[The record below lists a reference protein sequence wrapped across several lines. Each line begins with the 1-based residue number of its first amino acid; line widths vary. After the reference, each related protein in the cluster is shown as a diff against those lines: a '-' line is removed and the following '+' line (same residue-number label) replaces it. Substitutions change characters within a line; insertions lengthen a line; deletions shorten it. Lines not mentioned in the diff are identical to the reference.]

1 MNQNPNDPWLPMAL
15 PPTSSARLYSAYQG
29 GPAARDAYA
38 SDLDLATQ
46 IAGLGLDTHLIA
58 TQNRAFHNRAVRYCA
73 RELGIRQALDIG
85 CGMPAQPRPDTHD
98 IVEDTHPGTSRVLY
112 IDNDPVV
119 VAHARA
125 LMRGDRLHATAAAHA
140 DLRNP
145 DQILHTAREYLDLT
159 RPVMLL
165 LIAVLHYI
173 PDDDH
178 PQHLVRTLTDA
189 LPPGSALVLSHV
201 TDDFAPDTMR
211 QAEELLAGQ
220 SVLARTRPRAR
231 IEEFFDGL
239 TMLGPGVMSV
249 HQWHQPHP
257 DTAAIP
263 AERIHNYGGIALT

>member
-1 MNQNPNDPWLPMAL
+1 MTQYPNDPWLPTAL
-15 PPTSSARLYSAYQG
+15 PPTSPARLYSAYQG

-38 SDLDLATQ
+38 ADLDIATQ
-46 IAGLGLDTHLIA
+46 IADLGLDTRLIA
-58 TQNRAFHNRAVRYCA
+58 TQNRAFHNRAVRHCA

-98 IVEDTHPGTSRVLY
+98 IIDNTHPGTSRVLY

-125 LMRGDRLHATAAAHA
+125 LMRGNRPHATAAAHA

-165 LIAVLHYI
+165 LVAVLHYI
-173 PDDDH
+173 PDNDRPHD
-178 PQHLVRTLTDA
+178 LVHTLTDA

-201 TDDFAPDTMR
+201 TDDYAPNTMR
-211 QAEELLAGQ
+211 RTETLLAGQ
-220 SVLARTRPRAR
+220 TVHAQARPRAR
-231 IEEFFDGL
+231 IKEFFGGL
-239 TMLGPGVMSV
+239 TMLDPGLVSV
-249 HQWHQPHP
+249 HQWHQPAP
-257 DTAAIP
+257 DTATIP
-263 AERIHNYGGIALT
+263 AEHVHNYGGIALT

>member
-1 MNQNPNDPWLPMAL
+1 MNQNPNDPWLPTAL

-38 SDLDLATQ
+38 ADLDIAAQ
-46 IAGLGLDTHLIA
+46 ITALGLDTHLIA
-58 TQNRAFHNRAVRYCA
+58 TQNRAFHNRAVRHCT
-73 RELGIRQALDIG
+73 RELGIHQALDIG

-98 IVEDTHPGTSRVLY
+98 IIQAAHPDTSRVLY

-125 LMRGDRLHATAAAHA
+125 LMRGNQPHATAAAHA

-145 DQILHTAREYLDLT
+145 DQILSAAREHLDLT

-173 PDDDH
+173 PDNNH
-178 PQHLVRTLTDA
+178 PHDLVHTLTNA
-189 LPPGSALVLSHV
+189 LPPGSALVLSHM
-201 TDDFAPDTMR
+201 TDDFAPNTMR
-211 QAEELLAGQ
+211 RAETLLAGQ
-220 SVLARTRPRAR
+220 TVLVRTRPRDDIAS
-231 IEEFFDGL
+231 FFDGL
-239 TMLGPGVMSV
+239 TLLKPGVVPV
-249 HQWHQPHP
+249 HQWHQPAP

-263 AERIHNYGGIALT
+263 AEHVHNYGGIGLT